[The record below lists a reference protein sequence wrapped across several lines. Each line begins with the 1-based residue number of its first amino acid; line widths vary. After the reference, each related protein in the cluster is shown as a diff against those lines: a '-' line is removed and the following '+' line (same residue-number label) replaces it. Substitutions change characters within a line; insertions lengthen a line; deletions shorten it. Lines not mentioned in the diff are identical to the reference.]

1 MPSNKNAQYRYR
13 VLNDCFRDKMHR
25 YTFQDLL
32 DKVNECL
39 YELGGIG
46 SEIKTRQLRDDIAAI
61 RNMLPKHEVSLET
74 PILEGKKCY
83 YQYDPVDYSLFD
95 DDLTIEDVQ
104 KLTSTID
111 LLKKYSGLPSTTWL
125 EEVITSLEL
134 RFGIKANPEN
144 LVSFGQN
151 EQLKG
156 LEFLS
161 ILIDA
166 TINHSTLELR
176 YRSSKGTESTET
188 VYPYHMR
195 QYNNRWFLIGRKKG
209 KTEVDNFALD
219 RIQHFKVINVPF
231 IPNDIADFSKYFND
245 IIGVSVPRKDAA
257 KDVEKIV
264 LRFNPRRIQY
274 VLTKPLHPSQMRIND
289 TDISIKVIPTRELYQ
304 QIFSFGPDVEVIEP
318 QSFRSEFA
326 KKIEES
332 YKKYFTVQNDCT
344 VHS

>member
-1 MPSNKNAQYRYR
+1 MPANKNAQYRYR
-13 VLNDCFRDKMHR
+13 VLNDCFRDIMHK
-25 YTFQDLL
+25 YSFDDLL
-32 DKVNECL
+32 EKVNERL
-39 YELGGIG
+39 YELNGYG

-74 PILEGKKCY
+74 LILEGKKCY
-83 YQYDPVDYSLFD
+83 YRYEPIGYSLFD

-111 LLKKYSGLPSTTWL
+111 MLKKYSGLPSTTWL
-125 EEVITSLEL
+125 EEVITNLEL

-161 ILIDA
+161 SLIDA
-166 TINHSTLELR
+166 TINHSTLELC

-209 KTEVDNFALD
+209 KNEVDNFALD
-219 RIQHFKVINVPF
+219 RIQHFHVIGAAFV
-231 IPNDIADFSKYFND
+231 PNDIADFSQYFND
-245 IIGVSVPRKDAA
+245 IIGVSVPRKDAM
-257 KDVEKIV
+257 KNLETII
-264 LRFNPRRIQY
+264 LRFSHRRIQY
-274 VLTKPLHPSQMRIND
+274 VLTKPLHHSQKRLND
-289 TDISIKVIPTRELYQ
+289 TDISIEVIPTRELFQ

-318 QSFRSEFA
+318 QSLRVEFA
-326 KKIEES
+326 KKVEENF
-332 YKKYFTVQNDCT
+332 KKYFDMQNACT
-344 VHS
+344 VPL

>member
-1 MPSNKNAQYRYR
+1 M
-13 VLNDCFRDKMHR
+13 
-25 YTFQDLL
+25 
-32 DKVNECL
+32 
-39 YELGGIG
+39 
-46 SEIKTRQLRDDIAAI
+46 
-61 RNMLPKHEVSLET
+61 
-74 PILEGKKCY
+74 
-83 YQYDPVDYSLFD
+83 
-95 DDLTIEDVQ
+95 
-104 KLTSTID
+104 
-111 LLKKYSGLPSTTWL
+111 LKKYSGLPSTTWL

-257 KDVEKIV
+257 KDVEMIV

-274 VLTKPLHPSQMRIND
+274 VLTKPLHPSQMRMND

>member
-1 MPSNKNAQYRYR
+1 MPANKNAQYRYR
-13 VLNDCFRDKMHR
+13 VLNDCFRDSMHK
-25 YTFQDLL
+25 YSFQDLL
-32 DKVNECL
+32 EKVNDRL
-39 YELGGIG
+39 YELNGVG

-83 YQYDPVDYSLFD
+83 YQYDPVDYSLYD

-111 LLKKYSGLPSTTWL
+111 MLKKYSGLPSTTWL
-125 EEVITSLEL
+125 EEVITNLEF

-161 ILIDA
+161 SLIDA
-166 TINHSTLELR
+166 TLNHSTLLLC
-176 YRSSKGTESTET
+176 YRSSKGIESTET

-209 KTEVDNFALD
+209 KTEIDNFALD
-219 RIQHFKVINVPF
+219 RIQHFQTSDEPF
-231 IPNDIADFSKYFND
+231 IHNDIADFSEYFKD
-245 IIGVSVPRKDAA
+245 IIGVSVPRKNEVRG
-257 KDVEKIV
+257 VETII
-264 LRFNPRRIQY
+264 LRFSPQRLQY
-274 VLTKPLHPSQMRIND
+274 VLTKPLHHSQKRISD
-289 TDISIKVIPTRELYQ
+289 TDISVKVIPTRELFQ

-318 QSFRSEFA
+318 QGFRSEFA
-326 KKIEES
+326 KKIKES
-332 YKKYFTVQNDCT
+332 YNKYFAMQNGCT